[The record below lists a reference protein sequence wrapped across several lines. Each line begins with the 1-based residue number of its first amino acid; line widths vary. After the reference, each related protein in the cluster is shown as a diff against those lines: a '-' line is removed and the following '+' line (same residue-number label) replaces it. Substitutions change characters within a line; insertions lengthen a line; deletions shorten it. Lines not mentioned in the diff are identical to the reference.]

1 MTWKNDRDHIK
12 ETSKKVHL
20 IGKRIQFEN
29 ISVILVSFS
38 FIILRIDG
46 FRVFY
51 CNCGENF
58 GCVN

>member
-1 MTWKNDRDHIK
+1 MTWKNEIDHIK
-12 ETSKKVHL
+12 ETSKKVYL

-38 FIILRIDG
+38 FIILWIDG

-51 CNCGENF
+51 CNLWRKFWMC
-58 GCVN
+58 